1 MRISDWSSDV
11 CASDLNRKVRGNI
24 RSFDGWRA
32 KRWPSRPCATAAG
45 AGSGAGCGGL
55 ARCLLARGGAL
66 GGLRG
71 LGGLR
76 RGLLLRGSVL
86 ADGRLAHRRLA
97 RAGPAGGRS
106 ALAAQFGGQLLDA
119 VAQVGEVRS
128 EEHTSELHSLMRTSY
143 AGFCLKK

>member
-1 MRISDWSSDV
+1 M
-11 CASDLNRKVRGNI
+11 
-24 RSFDGWRA
+24 
-32 KRWPSRPCATAAG
+32 RWPSRPCATAAG

-119 VAQVGEVRS
+119 VAPVREVVAAGDATLGPSALDAVLAHPLHAVPRFSS
-128 EEHTSELHSLMRTSY
+128 E
-143 AGFCLKK
+143 AGRVR